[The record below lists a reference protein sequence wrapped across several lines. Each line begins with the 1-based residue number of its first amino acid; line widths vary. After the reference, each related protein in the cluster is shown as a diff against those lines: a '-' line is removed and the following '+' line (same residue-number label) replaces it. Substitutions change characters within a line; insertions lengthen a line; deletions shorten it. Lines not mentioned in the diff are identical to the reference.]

1 MKLLIDTHIAI
12 WAMAVSDKLPEEFV
26 KKITDLNNTV
36 YVSIVSV
43 WEVAIKNMK
52 NNKQIPINEKEFVDT
67 CNKMEFE
74 IMPLKLA
81 HIMNL
86 RNLKMKDENISHKD
100 PFDRIMIA
108 QCEYENMEFWT
119 RDEVLKNYDYEK
131 IYVV

>member
-1 MKLLIDTHIAI
+1 MKILIDTHIAI
-12 WAMAVSDKLPEEFV
+12 WAMATSDKLPEEFV
-26 KKITDLNNTV
+26 KIITDLNNTV

-43 WEVAIKNMK
+43 WEVAIKNIK

-86 RNLKMKDENISHKD
+86 RNLKVKDENITHKD
-100 PFDRIMIA
+100 PFDKIIIA
-108 QCEYENMEFWT
+108 QSAYENIEFYT
-119 RDEVLKNYDYEK
+119 RDEVLKNYTYEN
-131 IYVV
+131 INII